1 MKTLLSCKS
10 CFENVEH
17 LNPFNQLFS
26 SNFVRSKM
34 IVQTGLAN
42 EVRSYKYALKGKKI
56 QRSCYDSDGLQNL
69 NPINQPLRK
78 NGIPMIS
85 SWIVPPQST

>member
-1 MKTLLSCKS
+1 MKTPLNCTS

-17 LNPFNQLFS
+17 LNPFNQLFG

-42 EVRSYKYALKGKKI
+42 EVHSYKYALEGRKI
-56 QRSCYDSDGLQNL
+56 HRSCYDSDGL
-69 NPINQPLRK
+69 
-78 NGIPMIS
+78 
-85 SWIVPPQST
+85 